1 MSLETDIILSLLD
14 IKLWMAHHS
23 EISRLKIKKK
33 LKSEPH
39 LNKSSSVNKRKL
51 YKVRE

>member
-1 MSLETDIILSLLD
+1 MSLETDIILSLFD

-23 EISRLKIKKK
+23 ENSRLKIKKQK
-33 LKSEPH
+33 LKSEPY

-51 YKVRE
+51 

>member
-23 EISRLKIKKK
+23 KISRLKIKK
-33 LKSEPH
+33 
-39 LNKSSSVNKRKL
+39 N
-51 YKVRE
+51 

>member
-23 EISRLKIKKK
+23 EISRLKIKK
-33 LKSEPH
+33 LKSEPY
-39 LNKSSSVNKRKL
+39 LNKSSSVNKKTI
-51 YKVRE
+51 